1 LKVEIVDLC
10 TENVD
15 DCLLVCPLEKRDDE
29 HVITGLE
36 IRKNWL
42 LDLYTEVGPCA
53 KIAYLNDKPV
63 GMIQYTPLHKIPY
76 FKTERRD
83 VLYIHCIY
91 VKRNIRN
98 RGVGS
103 TLLHALINDMKRPNK
118 LFDRGE
124 CRMLAT
130 TARERYGFTQ
140 VSYFKSKGFLKTRG
154 SIDAGLI
161 YPLMK
166 TSLEQG
172 LDIPQTKP
180 LNIQEDGVKI
190 FFSPTCHMCKYMN
203 ENIKARIREVNP
215 TIEIEEC
222 NLWVKYQEAIS
233 RGITSVAT
241 YIRGRPILP
250 MDPQEF
256 WETIRRFTL
265 ETKKDWI
272 KRKNSQGL

>member
-1 LKVEIVDLC
+1 VGLLKVEIVDLC

-15 DCLLVCPLEKRDDE
+15 DCLLVCPPEQRDDE
-29 HVITGLE
+29 HVRTGLE

-42 LDLYTEVGPCA
+42 LDLYTEVGSCA
-53 KIAYLNDKPV
+53 KIAYLSNKPV

-76 FKTERRD
+76 FKTKRRD

-91 VKRNIRN
+91 VKRNVRN
-98 RGVGS
+98 RDVGS
-103 TLLHALINDMKRPNK
+103 AILNSLITDMKKPSK
-118 LFDRGE
+118 LFEWRK
-124 CRMLAT
+124 CRILAT

-140 VSYFKSKGFLKTRG
+140 VSYFKSKGFLETAG
-154 SIDAGLI
+154 NVDAGLI

-166 TSLEQG
+166 TSLGQS
-172 LDIPQTKP
+172 LDIPQAKP

-203 ENIKARIREVNP
+203 ENIKARIREVDS
-215 TIEIEEC
+215 TVEIEEC

-241 YIRGRPILP
+241 YIRGSPILP
-250 MDPQEF
+250 MNPQEF

-265 ETKKDWI
+265 QTKSA
-272 KRKNSQGL
+272 SQKEK